1 MRCDAMRYDT
11 IHIFIRS
18 FIRLLQYLYMSNK
31 VRTNSDIIFEFKFPP
46 KLEFCAVAGGAGA
59 RTALLVG
66 GVAEAAPPIPAL
78 YSGVLNRFKRDGRE
92 RVARAG

>member
-1 MRCDAMRYDT
+1 MRYDT
-11 IHIFIRS
+11 IRS
-18 FIRLLQYLYMSNK
+18 FIRLLQYLFIYMPNK
-31 VRTNSDIIFEFKFPP
+31 VCTFANSDIIFEFKFPP
-46 KLEFCAVAGGAGA
+46 KFEFARSQGGAGA

-78 YSGVLNRFKRDGRE
+78 YPGVLNRFKRDGRE

>member
-1 MRCDAMRYDT
+1 MRCDT
-11 IHIFIRS
+11 IRFVHLFVYYNI
-18 FIRLLQYLYMSNK
+18 YLYICRIKFVRLRIVTLYLNSNS
-31 VRTNSDIIFEFKFPP
+31 RQNLNFARSQ
-46 KLEFCAVAGGAGA
+46 GGAGA

>member
-1 MRCDAMRYDT
+1 M
-11 IHIFIRS
+11 
-18 FIRLLQYLYMSNK
+18 YMSNK
-31 VRTNSDIIFEFKFPP
+31 VCTNSDIIFEFKFPP

>member
-1 MRCDAMRYDT
+1 MRCDSY
-11 IHIFIRS
+11 IRL
-18 FIRLLQYLYMSNK
+18 FIRLLQYLYTCRIKFVRIVSLYLNSNS
-31 VRTNSDIIFEFKFPP
+31 RQNLNFARSQ
-46 KLEFCAVAGGAGA
+46 GGAGA